1 VTRSPWYPAEGD
13 WLSGRAPRSHRGG
26 HWFDPSI
33 AHPARRPVPSNGP
46 AVFDLPAAAECSSR
60 AGCQLPSHWPSLR
73 SASRVAAEGTSV
85 KISSDGDLAVPQDLH
100 GYAVPRS
107 QPQVRPHAWYIRP
120 GREHPC
126 TRPGLQAGSPA
137 TLTGWLRAWLF
148 IRVAEHLLGRRCGKV
163 NPDAE
168 IPVLSVPPTM
178 LVRPSRRA
186 SLSAVLCS
194 RTLRTVWSSAS
205 QTSRVS
211 RSLPWASRCARN
223 LARDGHMRPNRPIL
237 ETESATFRPS
247 KGKGRSGKRHAK

>member
-1 VTRSPWYPAEGD
+1 M
-13 WLSGRAPRSHRGG
+13 
-26 HWFDPSI
+26 
-33 AHPARRPVPSNGP
+33 
-46 AVFDLPAAAECSSR
+46 
-60 AGCQLPSHWPSLR
+60 
-73 SASRVAAEGTSV
+73 AAEGTSV

-168 IPVLSVPPTM
+168 IPVLSRPPNN
-178 LVRPSRRA
+178 VGPSIEESEFECGFVLAHLAYR
-186 SLSAVLCS
+186 LVLCQPDIQGEP
-194 RTLRTVWSSAS
+194 VA
-205 QTSRVS
+205 
-211 RSLPWASRCARN
+211 P
-223 LARDGHMRPNRPIL
+223 M
-237 ETESATFRPS
+237 
-247 KGKGRSGKRHAK
+247 GK